1 MMLRVQQLM
10 TQNVQVCGP
19 DDTLDCVARLLWEN
33 DIGAV
38 PVNGSTGSVI
48 AMVTDRDVC
57 MAAYTTGRPLSQ
69 ICVHEAMSK
78 TLATVRADRPIDD
91 AQRIMRDCQVRRLPV
106 LDERGSLVG
115 VISQNDLLREAA
127 RQREAPRKELSAVA
141 VTATVAT
148 IGRSRSGQLV
158 AA

>member
-1 MMLRVQQLM
+1 MIRVQQLM

-19 DDTLDCVARLLWEN
+19 DDTLDGVARLLWEN

-69 ICVHEAMSK
+69 IRVHEAMSK
-78 TLATVRADRPIDD
+78 TLATVRADQPIDE
-91 AQRIMRDCQVRRLPV
+91 AQGIMRERQVRRLPV
-106 LDERGSLVG
+106 VDEGGCLVG

-127 RQREAPRKELSAVA
+127 RLREVPRKELSAVA
-141 VTATVAT
+141 VTATVAS
-148 IGRSRSGQLV
+148 IGRARSGQPV